1 MVGNNETNFPHSL
14 LLTDRHVLTLCKFF
28 TKKSMVNVK
37 LLETQLS
44 QIM

>member
-1 MVGNNETNFPHSL
+1 MVGKNETNFLHSL
-14 LLTDRHVLTLCKFF
+14 LLTDRHVLILCKLF

-37 LLETQLS
+37 LLKTQLS